1 MHNEIF
7 VHLLDFPSTSVKETV
22 TCNEDG
28 SYSIFINAKLN
39 QEQQNDAYMHALKHI
54 LRLDFESNSS
64 VGRLE
69 AYAHNLYKE
78 KAI

>member
-1 MHNEIF
+1 MHNDIF
-7 VHLLDFPSTSVKETV
+7 IHVLDFHNTNVKETV

-39 QEQQNDAYMHALKHI
+39 QEQQNDAYIHALKHI
-54 LRLDFESNSS
+54 LRLDFESNCS
-64 VGRLE
+64 VDRLE
-69 AYAHNLYKE
+69 AYAHRL

>member
-1 MHNEIF
+1 MHNDIF
-7 VHLLDFPSTSVKETV
+7 VYVMDFKSSTIKETV

-28 SYSIFINAKLN
+28 SYSIFINARLN

-64 VGRLE
+64 VDRIE
-69 AYAHNLYKE
+69 AYAHNLYK
-78 KAI
+78 KAL